1 MKAKWYALIFALVAA
16 AMLLLLPNKP
26 KLQYYHHQGHIFGTY
41 YNIRYEG
48 SHDLHEAIQ
57 QRLKDFDYSLSMFN
71 KESVISRVNRNE
83 PVEVDS
89 LFALMFAEAQQISQL
104 SGGAFDIT
112 VAPLVHAWGF
122 GKKTNAPKVKAQ
134 EINIDSIKAFV
145 GYHKIQLQDLHVL
158 KADDRITLDASAIA
172 KGYACDVVANLLRE
186 QGCKNLLVDIG
197 GEVVMQG
204 LNDRGQA
211 WRVGISK
218 PKIDATGMENEL
230 QEVIES
236 TQLCMATSGNY
247 LQYYFVDGQ
256 RRSHTIDPRSGRPVE
271 HSLLSATVVANSCMR
286 ADALATAC
294 MVLGANEALQ
304 MIEQTTDAACYLI
317 VAQGD
322 SLDIRTSSR
331 W

>member
-1 MKAKWYALIFALVAA
+1 MVI
-16 AMLLLLPNKP
+16 
-26 KLQYYHHQGHIFGTY
+26 QG
-41 YNIRYEG
+41 
-48 SHDLHEAIQ
+48 
-57 QRLKDFDYSLSMFN
+57 
-71 KESVISRVNRNE
+71 VN
-83 PVEVDS
+83 DK
-89 LFALMFAEAQQISQL
+89 
-104 SGGAFDIT
+104 
-112 VAPLVHAWGF
+112 
-122 GKKTNAPKVKAQ
+122 GK
-134 EINIDSIKAFV
+134 
-145 GYHKIQLQDLHVL
+145 
-158 KADDRITLDASAIA
+158 
-172 KGYACDVVANLLRE
+172 
-186 QGCKNLLVDIG
+186 
-197 GEVVMQG
+197 
-204 LNDRGQA
+204 A

-218 PKIDATGMENEL
+218 PKIDATGMEKEL

-271 HSLLSATVVANSCMR
+271 HSLLSATVVASSCMR

-294 MVLGANEALQ
+294 MVLGADNAMQ